1 MFVNFNKNISMCW
14 RTFRKE
20 YSQIKTAMEDIP
32 VYKFLKRNGHT
43 PFKNYPIIL
52 GKKLPKVEL
61 LGNYHFYDDGIDQ
74 GYHSYST
81 SIHLFKSLN
90 NTHVYAPSPR
100 RCWLGSFPCHTV
112 CHKGYVP
119 KGTKYYINEWREIVS
134 ETLVVLNEIIDPKYE
149 MRIIF

>member
-1 MFVNFNKNISMCW
+1 MCW
-14 RTFRKE
+14 KTFRKE

-61 LGNYHFYDDGIDQ
+61 LGIYHFYDDGIDQ

-81 SIHLFKSLN
+81 SILIGKDFGNTYVYNQSIEGCRVGILPRHL
-90 NTHVYAPSPR
+90 
-100 RCWLGSFPCHTV
+100 V
-112 CHKGYVP
+112 CYKGYIP
-119 KGTKYYINEWREIVS
+119 KGTKYYINENNEIVS
-134 ETLVVLNEIIDPKYE
+134 ETLVVLNESIDQKWVRE
-149 MRIIF
+149 L